1 MKTFAPPHKIGL
13 LVDKT
18 ALWANRSPMI
28 WTLTQVAL
36 GGAIGSVLRFLTVVG
51 TARAFGGGFPT
62 GTLLVNLLGSFAMGA
77 LFIALAQKD
86 ALRYAP
92 LLMTGVL
99 GGFTT
104 FSAFSL
110 DAFKLWEGGQP
121 GLAGMYV
128 LGSVALSIAALVAGV
143 LTMRGMLA

>member
-1 MKTFAPPHKIGL
+1 
-13 LVDKT
+13 
-18 ALWANRSPMI
+18 MI

-36 GGAIGSVLRFLTVVG
+36 GGAIGSVLRHLTILG
-51 TARAFGGGFPT
+51 AIRAFGAAFPY
-62 GTLLVNLLGSFAMGA
+62 GTLLVNVLGSLIMGA
-77 LFIALAQKD
+77 VFAALLNKD
-86 ALRYAP
+86 AMRFAP

-110 DAFKLWEGGQP
+110 DAVKLWQGGQA
-121 GLAGMYV
+121 GLAGVYV